1 MKKLTIAIYPIVWQM
16 YFTMEKEEKWIPRSF
31 KSSHGILPTKS
42 KLFGLLGPHFAT
54 IAKFQWFSKAP
65 SPLNGM
71 VWDNHWIQWFFDG
84 LWVRQPLVLMVF
96 DGCPPLVQ
104 QWNGYIPSLKSTPNI
119 RGGAVCKYST
129 SLSSDGKSETWLG
142 FICNICLIVVQQ
154 ALAHLTN
161 KERANDDQMYLFFWQ
176 KVEKTEI
183 WGLKFTYFW
192 EETEL
197 NWNLENGDG
206 NWQMDEGWSNVGVHN
221 FFCTNL
227 DTDCIC

>member
-1 MKKLTIAIYPIVWQM
+1 
-16 YFTMEKEEKWIPRSF
+16 
-31 KSSHGILPTKS
+31 
-42 KLFGLLGPHFAT
+42 
-54 IAKFQWFSKAP
+54 
-65 SPLNGM
+65 M
-71 VWDNHWIQWFFDG
+71 VWDNYWIKCFFDG
-84 LWVRQPLVLMVF
+84 LRVRQPLVLMVF
-96 DGCPPLVQ
+96 DGCPPLVR

-129 SLSSDGKSETWLG
+129 SLSSDGKSVCIRDMAG
-142 FICNICLIVVQQ
+142 FYLQYLFDRC
-154 ALAHLTN
+154 TTSTGSPN
-161 KERANDDQMYLFFWQ
+161 KQRESKWWSDVSFFWQ